1 MLSALRLGNF
11 KAFAASQRC
20 PIRPLTLIFG
30 PNSGGK
36 SSLLHG
42 LLFARH
48 ALETQE
54 LDAFRTA
61 IGGEAVDLGGFR
73 QFVYRREAARW
84 LEWGV
89 DLDVSGLTG
98 RLAELL
104 APVRQVGLT
113 LTIGVSLD
121 DQGQPVRDAGPVVMT
136 YELLADG
143 ETLLRLS
150 RRPDGLLRLDR
161 LEREHPV
168 FREVLKAIV
177 ETATTTPALSPEDYA
192 GMFAAIDALVPEIA
206 VHGDGLLPA
215 GLARLEQPLVPGEQL
230 LWFPISRGN
239 RQEDL
244 ANAVRLFLPRTLD
257 DLIRGVNQA
266 LTGTLERLRYLG
278 PLRSYP
284 PRHLVFAQ
292 HYDPNWFAGG
302 GYAWDE
308 VRRNVQVR
316 NAVNKWLG
324 DAGRLQTPYQL
335 VIREMVDLEQLERP
349 LFEGLERLS
358 EWGLDIE
365 HVPEVVDQE
374 RDEVYGGEIIP
385 FVKDP
390 EQAATDLKVVIS
402 ESEIDR
408 LHELILID
416 RRSET
421 VVSHRD
427 IGIGVS
433 QVLPVLVGAYAYD
446 HKIIA
451 IEQPEIHLHPRLQAE
466 LGDVFIESALGERRN
481 TFLLETHSEHLILR
495 LMRRMRDTVRGKLP
509 EGLPAVRPEDVSILY
524 VQPKDA
530 AAVVRVLE
538 LDSEGKLLDAW
549 PGGFFE
555 EGFHERFS

>member
-1 MLSALRLGNF
+1 MLSTLRLGNF
-11 KAFAASQRC
+11 KAFAATQYC

-30 PNSGGK
+30 PNSSGK
-36 SSLLHG
+36 SSLIHS

-48 ALETQE
+48 AVETGD
-54 LDAFRTA
+54 LDAHRTA
-61 IGGEAVDLGGFR
+61 IGGESVDLGGFR
-73 QFVYRREAARW
+73 QFVYHREAGRR

-89 DLDVSGLTG
+89 DLAVAHLTG

-104 APVRQVGLT
+104 APVQHVGVT

-121 DQGQPVRDAGPVVMT
+121 NEGQPVRGATPTVMT

-143 ETLLRLS
+143 TSLLRLS
-150 RRPDGLLRLDR
+150 RRPDGKLRLDR
-161 LEREHPV
+161 LERDHPV
-168 FREVLKAIV
+168 FREFLKAMV
-177 ETATTTPALSPEDYA
+177 ETATTTPAITADDYA
-192 GMFAAIDALVPEIA
+192 RMAAVIDNLVPEITVESA
-206 VHGDGLLPA
+206 GLLPA
-215 GLARLEQPLVPGEQL
+215 GLVGLQQPLVPGEQL
-230 LWFPISRGN
+230 LWVPISRGN

-266 LTGTLERLRYLG
+266 LTQTLERLRYLG

-284 PRHLVFAQ
+284 PRHLAFSQ
-292 HYDPNWFAGG
+292 HYDQNWFAGG
-302 GYAWDE
+302 GYAWD
-308 VRRNVQVR
+308 VIRRDAQVR

-324 DAGRLQTPYQL
+324 DPNRLQTPYQL
-335 VIREMVDLEQLERP
+335 VIREMVDLEQTEQP
-349 LFEGLERLS
+349 LFKGLEQLS
-358 EWGLDIE
+358 ESGLDVEYTPQVI
-365 HVPEVVDQE
+365 DDE
-374 RDEVYGGEIIP
+374 RDEIYEGEVIP
-385 FVKDP
+385 FIKDP
-390 EQAATDLKVVIS
+390 EGAAANLKLLIG

-408 LHELILID
+408 LYELILLD

-433 QVLPVLVGAYAYD
+433 QVLPVLVGAYAAEN
-446 HKIIA
+446 KIIA

-495 LMRRMRDTVRGKLP
+495 LMRRMRDTARGTLP

-524 VQPKDA
+524 VQPRET

-538 LDSEGKLLDAW
+538 LDEEGKLLDAW

-555 EGFHERFS
+555 EGFYERFS